1 MIHRRP
7 YDAPMAS
14 DHAARTLY
22 DELSEVAPLGLGA
35 GETIGTRTKETL
47 DNDEEAIA
55 FEHDGSNHG

>member
-1 MIHRRP
+1 
-7 YDAPMAS
+7 MAS